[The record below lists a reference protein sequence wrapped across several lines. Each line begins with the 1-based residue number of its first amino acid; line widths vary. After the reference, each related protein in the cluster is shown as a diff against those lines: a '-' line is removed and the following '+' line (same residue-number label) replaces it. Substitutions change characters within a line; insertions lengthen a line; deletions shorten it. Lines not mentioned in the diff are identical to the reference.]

1 MFLIYTDRM
10 FIEHSFGRVT
20 EKVSEEQTER
30 EVEGSQ
36 FFFFKINTI
45 WRAEFSWWRRD
56 VQFRFFE
63 IFIN

>member
-30 EVEGSQ
+30 E
-36 FFFFKINTI
+36 K
-45 WRAEFSWWRRD
+45 WRAVNFFSSKLT
-56 VQFRFFE
+56 QFGEQNLAGGEEMFNFD
-63 IFIN
+63 FSKSS